1 MRKDY
6 CDKCG
11 VELTKKIVW
20 LQAYTEGESINHDG
34 YGSTNHFLSLE
45 LCDACS
51 EVVKTIILDSLKIN
65 NIMV

>member
-20 LQAYTEGESINHDG
+20 VKAYTEGENIKHEGWGEAN
-34 YGSTNHFLSLE
+34 YFVSLE
-45 LCDACS
+45 LCGECS

-65 NIMV
+65 NIRV